1 MIRRIPRPA
10 TPTGE
15 MPFLDHL
22 EELRWRILYSL
33 IALVLGFIAG
43 FIVVTKYDVLGL
55 LVEPVLPY
63 LPEGQKLVYLSP
75 MEPFFLTLK
84 LAGLIG
90 LLLAAPVIVY
100 QIWAFVAP
108 ALKKEERR
116 SIVPSFYLGL
126 VLFAAGA
133 ALAYYAALPVTLKFG
148 MSFQVETLEPNL
160 TVGPYLALV
169 VRMLLAFGLVFE
181 LPIVI
186 LILSAFGI
194 VDPAM
199 LRSKRRHAIVV
210 FAIVASIITPGDI
223 IVLTLLLMVPLLL
236 LYELSIVLSAMV
248 ERRRVRMRRQMLADV
263 GDA

>member
-1 MIRRIPRPA
+1 MSRRIPRPA

-33 IALVLGFIAG
+33 IALVIGVIAG
-43 FIVVTKYDVLGL
+43 FLIVTEYDVLGL
-55 LVEPVLPY
+55 LIEPIRPY
-63 LPEGQKLVYLSP
+63 LGEDQRLAYLSP
-75 MEPFFLTLK
+75 ADPFFITLQ
-84 LAGLIG
+84 LSFLVGA
-90 LLLAAPVIVY
+90 LLAAPVIIY
-100 QIWAFVAP
+100 QIWVFVSP

-116 SIVPSFYLGL
+116 SIVPAFFLGL
-126 VLFAAGA
+126 ILFAGGA
-133 ALAYYAALPVTLKFG
+133 ALAYWYALPVTLKFFAG
-148 MSFQVETLEPNL
+148 FQTASLEQNI
-160 TVGPYLALV
+160 TIGPYLALV

-186 LILSAFGI
+186 LILSVFGI

-199 LRSKRRHAIVV
+199 LRSKRRYAIVL

-223 IVLTLLLMVPLLL
+223 IVLTLLLMIPLML

-248 ERRRVRMRRQMLADV
+248 ERRRVRARRAILAEAA
-263 GDA
+263 DA